1 MLAREVLYIAAENEG
16 YFTAETFCAQVSK
29 AAKIAAFK
37 YTPRIYDVIFVFDQA
52 KIHTAFDDDTL
63 IALRMNV
70 GPGGEQPVMR
80 PSPSYLINGAP
91 QRMLRVCTSS
101 MY

>member
-1 MLAREVLYIAAENEG
+1 M
-16 YFTAETFCAQVSK
+16 
-29 AAKIAAFK
+29 
-37 YTPRIYDVIFVFDQA
+37 IFVFDQA

-70 GPGGEQPVMR
+70 GPGGKQPVMR

-91 QRMLRVCTSS
+91 
-101 MY
+101 